1 MKMELVNQIYLMVN
15 QFVVI
20 YIYKTAI
27 EVYLYIQNS
36 YRSLFIYT
44 KQL

>member
-36 YRSLFIYT
+36 YRSL
-44 KQL
+44 L